1 MDAVSMKSLFKNG
14 LCVKAGA
21 LTLLMSMTAVAENQA
36 FSTLLTVSNGDEKIV
51 LDLEIAAC
59 PGERVRGLQGRTS
72 LDDNAGMLFL
82 IEPVDRVSMW
92 MKDTYIPLDIL
103 FVDAEDRIVGLVE
116 STTPMSLRSIN
127 SPQVVA
133 AVVET
138 KAGFISRSGIRLGQ
152 SVRYDI
158 SDAVLDRNCSV
169 KDRV

>member
-1 MDAVSMKSLFKNG
+1 
-14 LCVKAGA
+14 
-21 LTLLMSMTAVAENQA
+21 
-36 FSTLLTVSNGDEKIV
+36 
-51 LDLEIAAC
+51 
-59 PGERVRGLQGRTS
+59 
-72 LDDNAGMLFL
+72 MLFL